1 MNEIIFE
8 ILEDEI
14 EGGFTASAIGC
25 GIHTEAE
32 TREELERNIRE
43 AIDCHFEE
51 DMGKPRII
59 RLH

>member
-43 AIDCHFEE
+43 ASDCHFEE
-51 DMGKPRII
+51 DMETPRII